1 MQAVLHTAL
10 NTSQV
15 AHIYFSSFLLLL
27 LLPPRPPLPSP
38 QKINEPFK
46 DMWISHFLPGS
57 RFLCTI
63 DSQFDWSLLF
73 PPKVIVRARVVTLDI
88 SGPVAARMQR
98 APVHVLLQ
106 NKNGGTGR
114 GEKLVNWASVSS
126 FRSHLPCFTNLN
138 TQMCFAGDRST
149 GPPVQAVVRSNGR
162 CNTKRCGT
170 GTS

>member
-126 FRSHLPCFTNLN
+126 FRSRLPCFTNLN